1 MKVLHIFKERPD
13 DLVKTILEEQ
23 KKVAEIIEIRLYEE
37 PVDYVRLI
45 EIIEVT
51 DRLFTW

>member
-1 MKVLHIFKERPD
+1 MKVLHIFKEEPD
-13 DLVKTILEEQ
+13 ELVKAILEEQ
-23 KKVAEIIEIRLYEE
+23 KKIAEVIEMRLYEE
-37 PVDYVRLI
+37 PVDYERLI